1 MTIKGIDQNRL
12 RAVSGISDAQRRRMC
27 DFLQGTVYCWCKTC
41 PSEWFAVRDLLPFY
55 WTDSP
60 LTDLLNKYDVSDE
73 NLKDAMDG
81 AVLDA
86 GWLLE
91 AVLANEPHRL
101 FESREASGTRQYR
114 LTAEQPAVL
123 LYDQPRTQDMTIK
136 NFDKNQL
143 RGVSGITDAQH
154 QRMCDFLQGAVYCW
168 CKNRPNEWFALR
180 DLLPFYWNDSPLI
193 DLFNKYYDSDEH
205 LDYAIHQA
213 AVDAGWLLKEVL
225 ANEPRRVFESSKAF
239 KATQYR
245 LIEEIEP

>member
-1 MTIKGIDQNRL
+1 MTIKGFDQNRL

-27 DFLQGTVYCWCKTC
+27 DFLQGAVYCWCKNR

-55 WTDSP
+55 WT
-60 LTDLLNKYDVSDE
+60 
-73 NLKDAMDG
+73 
-81 AVLDA
+81 
-86 GWLLE
+86 
-91 AVLANEPHRL
+91 
-101 FESREASGTRQYR
+101 
-114 LTAEQPAVL
+114 
-123 LYDQPRTQDMTIK
+123 
-136 NFDKNQL
+136 
-143 RGVSGITDAQH
+143 
-154 QRMCDFLQGAVYCW
+154 
-168 CKNRPNEWFALR
+168 
-180 DLLPFYWNDSPLI
+180 DSPLI